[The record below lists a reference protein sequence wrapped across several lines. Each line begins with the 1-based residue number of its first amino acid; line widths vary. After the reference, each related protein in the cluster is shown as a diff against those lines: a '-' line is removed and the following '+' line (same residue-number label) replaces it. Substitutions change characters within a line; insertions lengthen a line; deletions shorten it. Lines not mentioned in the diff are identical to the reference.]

1 MRFKSL
7 ELENIRSY
15 NKGYE
20 RNMVEFPE
28 GSVLLAGDIGAGKS
42 SLLLAIEFA
51 LFGIRR
57 GELRGESLLRRGR
70 RSGGVRV
77 NLTIAGKDI
86 VIERRL
92 TRTTQGVRQESGHI
106 IIDGVKREGTAQE
119 LKAWILNLLGYPQEL
134 LQKQKSLLYRYTV
147 YTPQERIKQIIR
159 TDKETRLNVL
169 RKIFGVDRYKTV
181 RENTFTFLTNL
192 RMKKRELKALYRD
205 LKDRQEEKKQK
216 KTRLVEVEGE
226 LKKLRDRERKIKS
239 KLRKWK
245 KEREKIQEQIGQYI
259 KNDKELGKNKERL
272 DGVSRQLEETNSSL
286 EKCRKALRSLRKL
299 RRPTE
304 KSEREL
310 QKEIEKIQ
318 LNIENYIRDPKD
330 LDPEVNSLI
339 KEIEKF
345 QGKSKRNKENQVS
358 LDTKIDTTR
367 QRFQRL
373 KTAGSVC
380 PICGKELDEEHRLM
394 RMKEYSK
401 EINEY
406 IDEKRQLERDEKEL
420 KTKTGKLEELVKE
433 KANKKIKELRG
444 RKQRSEITLKSL
456 REYETQM
463 EKKHGLEG
471 QIGEYQERSKAL
483 KDAKK
488 ETEEAIRRLEGK
500 LKELDNV
507 EEKRKRIEV
516 RMEEFN
522 QELTKTKTKMSGKE
536 TTRNNLL
543 ERIGELEN
551 DLEEMVEAKN
561 FEGRLSAYE
570 GWMQKYLMNLTA
582 TIEKHYMIEI
592 RRQFEPLF
600 QDWFNLLMED
610 EDLTVKVDEEFSPI
624 TEQQGYEAEF
634 ENLSGGESTSVAMAY
649 RLALNRIINT
659 MIEGIQTK
667 DVIILDEPTDGFS
680 EAQLDKIRDVLDQL
694 NTPQTIIVSHEPK
707 IESYVDNIIH
717 VYKEGGI
724 SRIQNKN
731 S

>member
-1 MRFKSL
+1 VRFKSL

-20 RNMVEFPE
+20 RNRVEFPE

-245 KEREKIQEQIGQYI
+245 KEREEIQEQIGQYI

-318 LNIENYIRDPKD
+318 LNIENYIRDPKG
-330 LDPEVNSLI
+330 LDPEVDSLI
-339 KEIEKF
+339 KEIEKV

-358 LDTKIDTTR
+358 LDTKVDTAR

-373 KTAGSVC
+373 KSAGSVC
-380 PICGKELDEEHRLM
+380 PICGKELDEEHRSM

-406 IDEKRQLERDEKEL
+406 TEEKRQLERDEKEL
-420 KTKTGKLEELVKE
+420 KMKTGKLEELVKE
-433 KANKKIKELRG
+433 KVSKKVIELRG
-444 RKQRSEITLKSL
+444 RKQRLEITLKSL

-463 EKKHGLEG
+463 EKKHDLEG
-471 QIGEYQERSKAL
+471 QIGEFQERSKAL
-483 KDAKK
+483 KDTKK
-488 ETEEAIRRLEGK
+488 ETEETIRRLEGK
-500 LKELDNV
+500 LKELDKV

-516 RMEEFN
+516 RIEKFN
-522 QELTKTKTKMSGKE
+522 QELTNTKAKMSGKE
-536 TTRNNLL
+536 TTRKNLL

-551 DLEEMVEAKN
+551 DLKEMIKAKN
-561 FEGRLSAYE
+561 FEERLAAYE
-570 GWMQKYLMNLTA
+570 GWMQKYIMNLTA

-680 EAQLDKIRDVLDQL
+680 EAQLDKIRDVLNQL

-731 S
+731 N